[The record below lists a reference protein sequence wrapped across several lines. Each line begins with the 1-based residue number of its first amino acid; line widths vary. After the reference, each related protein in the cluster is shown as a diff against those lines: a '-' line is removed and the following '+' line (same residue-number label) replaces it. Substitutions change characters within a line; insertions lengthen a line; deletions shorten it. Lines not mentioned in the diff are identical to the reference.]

1 LARTLNGLLRRVEKQ
16 RLDLLLTGVDTAA
29 FNVEELRQERLEVEA
44 FNMIRG
50 LPDCKRRSCPL
61 YRLPA

>member
-16 RLDLLLTGVDTAA
+16 RLDLLTGVDTAA

-44 FNMIRG
+44 FDMMRG
-50 LPDCKRRSCPL
+50 LPDCKGRSCPL
-61 YRLPA
+61 YRLLA

>member
-44 FNMIRG
+44 FDMIRG
-50 LPDCKRRSCPL
+50 LPD
-61 YRLPA
+61 